1 MYNSKTYRVD
11 FSALKSKVGVIDAAL
26 AIGYRL
32 NKKAGVGVYVE
43 MVLTVD
49 GEKRD
54 TIIVK
59 NSQNKASQTFF
70 RRDGSKGDAITLIK
84 ENLSAFHVHHTGS
97 VYKTIGSVLC
107 KMANMPEPN
116 YKDQLEACAN
126 APRKAV
132 FDPQRYIT
140 EPLNNSNTH
149 SFKVSILQERGFN
162 TDTIAAFA
170 PFIKFVTDN
179 KTPQF
184 KGANIGFPYIDPASL
199 EFNEIKGYE
208 IRGANK
214 FKSKAAGTDSSNCCW
229 IAAPGFADCPE
240 AIAYA
245 GNIKVYLTE
254 SAFDAMAFYQ
264 HNKFKIDTENAVLCS
279 FGGTFSDNQ
288 VRNLSKGLPKAIF
301 VDCFDNDLVGRSYA
315 VRLAS
320 IISGTV
326 LHTEIKNNNL
336 IVSAEDKPQF
346 IIADGG
352 FSMDALK
359 KHFNLSANIESFPAP
374 FKYKDW
380 NDCLL
385 GKAFRVSANV
395 SKHDRNERLY
405 QSRKSA
411 FTL

>member
-1 MYNSKTYRVD
+1 MSNSKNYNVVFND
-11 FSALKSKVGVIDAAL
+11 LKSKVGVIDVAL

-32 NKKAGVGVYVE
+32 NKKAGLGNYVE

-49 GEKRD
+49 GVKKD

-59 NSQNKASQTFF
+59 NSQNKASQIFF
-70 RRDGSKGDAITLIK
+70 RRDGSKGDVIALIK
-84 ENLSAFHVHHTGS
+84 ENLTSFNVPQSGS
-97 VYKTIGSVLC
+97 VYKAIGTVLC

-116 YKDQLEACAN
+116 YKAQLEACAN

-132 FDPQRYIT
+132 FDPQRYVT
-140 EPLNNSNTH
+140 EPLDNGIIK
-149 SFKVSILQERGFN
+149 SFDIPILRERGFN
-162 TDTIAAFA
+162 ADTIAAFA
-170 PFIKFVTDN
+170 PFMNLVTDN
-179 KTPQF
+179 KAPNF
-184 KGANIGFPYIDPASL
+184 KGINIGFPYINPSSL
-199 EFNEIKGYE
+199 EFSVIKGYE

-229 IAAPGFADCPE
+229 LAAPGFADCPD
-240 AIAYA
+240 AIAYS
-245 GNIKVYLTE
+245 GNIKVYLAE
-254 SAFDAMAFYQ
+254 SAFDIMAFYQ
-264 HNKFKIDTENAVLCS
+264 QNKYKIDAENAVFCS

-288 VRNLSKGLPKAIF
+288 VLNLLKGLPKASY

-320 IISGTV
+320 IISGIT
-326 LHTEIKNNNL
+326 LHTEIKDNNL
-336 IVSAEDKPQF
+336 IVSAGDMDQLT
-346 IIADGG
+346 IADGG
-352 FSMDALK
+352 FSMEALK
-359 KHFNLSANIESFPAP
+359 EHFKLSAKVESYPAP
-374 FKYKDW
+374 YKYKDW

-385 GKAFRVSANV
+385 GKAFRASKTV